1 MPDAQRVLGLS
12 GLIQCLLQVSL
23 RFDGNFDINLGEHV
37 LQESP
42 MSLYGPVL
50 PVSFWTR
57 GSTANG

>member
-1 MPDAQRVLGLS
+1 MAIQTGTGQNRS
-12 GLIQCLLQVSL
+12 LIQCLLQVSI

-50 PVSFWTR
+50 GLLR
-57 GSTANG
+57 GLPP